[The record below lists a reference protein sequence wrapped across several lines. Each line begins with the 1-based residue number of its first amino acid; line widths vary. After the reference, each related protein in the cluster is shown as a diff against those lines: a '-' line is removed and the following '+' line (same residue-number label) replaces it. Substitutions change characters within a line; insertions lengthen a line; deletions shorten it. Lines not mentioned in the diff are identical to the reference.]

1 MYVVLT
7 EEISYN
13 NLPLTSSG
21 LEQIHMGSRDIWR
34 PDIHLYNNADGAN
47 MEHFGDIYF
56 LVYRSGTDFKMLT

>member
-1 MYVVLT
+1 
-7 EEISYN
+7 
-13 NLPLTSSG
+13 
-21 LEQIHMGSRDIWR
+21 MGSKDIWR